1 MRGALATKSNQM
13 LAYNGFLS
21 IAMFR
26 IPSFVDIDVPTKGLL
41 AEPTNSFALLLAIL
55 NNKS

>member
-1 MRGALATKSNQM
+1 M
-13 LAYNGFLS
+13 LAYSGFLS

-26 IPSFVDIDVPTKGLL
+26 IPSFVDIDVPTIGLL